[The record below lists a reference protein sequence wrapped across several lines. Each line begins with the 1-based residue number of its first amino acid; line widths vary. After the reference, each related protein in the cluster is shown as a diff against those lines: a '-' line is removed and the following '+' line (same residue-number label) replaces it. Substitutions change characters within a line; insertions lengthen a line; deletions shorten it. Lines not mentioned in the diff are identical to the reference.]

1 MFRNSSIVRKLSD
14 GQFRVYDRNGRNMGT
29 YMVRRAAEERLIKV
43 NGFKQEETLA
53 KIVSLAKDLR
63 AVGEK
68 DLSKKLLVVAGA
80 GEMADISYS
89 SVMRELRQDKDEDRL
104 RKFMIV
110 FKETFDQSFI
120 NEIDEPQNVALM
132 KALKAIDYEEE

>member
-1 MFRNSSIVRKLSD
+1 MFRNSSIARKLSD
-14 GQFRVYDRNGRNMGT
+14 GQFRVYDRNGRNIGT

-104 RKFMIV
+104 R
-110 FKETFDQSFI
+110 
-120 NEIDEPQNVALM
+120 
-132 KALKAIDYEEE
+132 

>member
-1 MFRNSSIVRKLSD
+1 
-14 GQFRVYDRNGRNMGT
+14 
-29 YMVRRAAEERLIKV
+29 
-43 NGFKQEETLA
+43 
-53 KIVSLAKDLR
+53 
-63 AVGEK
+63 
-68 DLSKKLLVVAGA
+68 
-80 GEMADISYS
+80 MADISYS